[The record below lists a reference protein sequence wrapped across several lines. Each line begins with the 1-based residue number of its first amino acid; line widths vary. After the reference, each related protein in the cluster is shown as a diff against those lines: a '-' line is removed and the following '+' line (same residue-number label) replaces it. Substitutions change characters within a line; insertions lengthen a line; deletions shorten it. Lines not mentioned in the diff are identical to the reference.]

1 MKKYHNFQFGGNNNT
16 PSETQILPI
25 EVSNFKVFSKY
36 KLATL
41 FMVFALFF
49 YFIDFGRATAADCD
63 GCENGTWVECDESER
78 LTINYAGCN
87 AEVIYEKK
95 VCSSPLKY
103 ELRIKEILLS
113 PGCSSPSIENLM
125 IAANKKLL
133 WNARAAFGVSGTT
146 IDVTLYTK
154 SCWYLNTTP
163 TPDKLEP
170 CSNIEDC
177 CVTDYV
183 LATDGEGG
191 GLEITS
197 SSQTNASDS
206 LCVGNVG
213 GACGEYICESQN
225 LPTNVPLWDVDNTI
239 CGSECDNPWNADAS
253 DFVEITLSGDCKYR
267 AYYAKRIC
275 AGETYFTLTQLA
287 FNSNCSTP
295 SNISVILESLKTI
308 LFQRFSTYLVLPD
321 TAKVTVPKCWQKINN
336 VYLPC
341 TLDECCIYDFGFTQ
355 DLPAKYSNRTGTI
368 TTVPALIC
376 SLTPCGENICN
387 WFSSNNVNNIT
398 FTKQTADVFDVLN
411 YKIDIFPN
419 PVLDEF
425 RLNIQTH
432 YKDKLRVVV
441 LDLLGN
447 ELININT
454 QVNIGE
460 NELIIDSK
468 KLSKNSFYY
477 LRIFN
482 SSNQEIANGKIL
494 K

>member
-1 MKKYHNFQFGGNNNT
+1 
-16 PSETQILPI
+16 
-25 EVSNFKVFSKY
+25 
-36 KLATL
+36 
-41 FMVFALFF
+41 MVFALFF
-49 YFIDFGRATAADCD
+49 YFIDFNRAVAVTPCD

-133 WNARAAFGVSGTT
+133 WNARAAFGVTGTS

-154 SCWYLNTTP
+154 KCWYLNTTP

-170 CSNIEDC
+170 CSNIDDC

-206 LCVGNVG
+206 LCVANVG

-253 DFVEITLSGDCKYR
+253 DFVERTLSGDCKYR
-267 AYYAKRIC
+267 AYYAKRVC
-275 AGETYFTLTQLA
+275 DGETYFTLTQVS

-295 SNISVILESLKTI
+295 SNVAVILDSLRNL
-308 LFQRFSTYLVLPD
+308 LFQRFSTYLTLPS
-321 TAKVTVPKCWQKINN
+321 TAIVSVPKCWELINN
-336 VYLPC
+336 VYMPC
-341 TLDECCIYDFGFTQ
+341 SLDDCCIYEYTFTQ
-355 DLPAKYSNRTGTI
+355 NLPAKFATRTDPPLNLPTI
-368 TTVPALIC
+368 TCSTPCNQNIC
-376 SLTPCGENICN
+376 S
-387 WFSSNNVNNIT
+387 WFSSANGTGLT
-398 FTKQTADVFDVLN
+398 FTKQSTESFELLN
-411 YKIDIFPN
+411 YKIDIAPN

-425 RLNIQTH
+425 SLSIQSP

-441 LDLLGN
+441 SDLLGN
-447 ELININT
+447 ELINIIS

-460 NELIIDSK
+460 NDIIIDSK
-468 KLSKNSFYY
+468 KLSKNSSYY